1 MIGGLGK
8 RLRQLR
14 KARNLTQKQVAERVG
29 VTRTVLSQYE
39 NDQYGPFAGSTWSS
53 LANQFGVST
62 DYLLDNISPSEQSKE
77 EAKRRQLLREVESI
91 RKSADQLERLAL
103 SK

>member
-39 NDQYGPFAGSTWSS
+39 NDHTAPSLEVLVK

-62 DYLLDNISPSEQSKE
+62 DYRWTIFRHPSRARRRPNAASFCGRWKASGSLPIS
-77 EAKRRQLLREVESI
+77 LNGWL
-91 RKSADQLERLAL
+91 
-103 SK
+103 

>member
-1 MIGGLGK
+1 MIVGLGK

-14 KARNLTQKQVAERVG
+14 KTKKLTQKQVAERVG

-39 NDQYGPFAGSTWSS
+39 NDHTAPSLEVLVK

-77 EAKRRQLLREVESI
+77 EAKRRMLLQEAEKI
-91 RKSADQLERLAL
+91 RKSADQLEQLAL

>member
-1 MIGGLGK
+1 MVGGLGK

-14 KARNLTQKQVAERVG
+14 KTKKLTQKQVAERVG

-39 NDQYGPFAGSTWSS
+39 NDHTAPSLEVLVK

-77 EAKRRQLLREVESI
+77 EAKRRMLLQEAERM
-91 RKSADQLERLAL
+91 RKSADQLEQLAL

>member
-1 MIGGLGK
+1 M
-8 RLRQLR
+8 
-14 KARNLTQKQVAERVG
+14 G

-39 NDQYGPFAGSTWSS
+39 NDHTAPSLEVLVK

-62 DYLLDNISPSEQSKE
+62 DYLLDNISLSEQSKE
-77 EAKRRQLLREVESI
+77 EAKRRMLLQEAERM
-91 RKSADQLERLAL
+91 RKSADQLEQLAL